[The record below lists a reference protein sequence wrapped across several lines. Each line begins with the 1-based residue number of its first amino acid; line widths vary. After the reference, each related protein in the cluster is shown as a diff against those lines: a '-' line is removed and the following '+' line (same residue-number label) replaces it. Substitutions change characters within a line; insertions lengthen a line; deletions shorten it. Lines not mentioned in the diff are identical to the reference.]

1 MYLHKQGGMNQRW
14 VIWEG
19 EPFSSWACS
28 EKKRSHLQF
37 LECFCVK
44 APKPEYPS
52 LNFSWFA
59 KILPQW

>member
-28 EKKRSHLQF
+28 EKKKEPSAVSGVF
-37 LECFCVK
+37 LC
-44 APKPEYPS
+44 
-52 LNFSWFA
+52 
-59 KILPQW
+59 